1 MFRKL
6 FVILLSAALLL
17 SAFAFAEDASPQTV
31 DIGRVW
37 WPLTQLKEY
46 AENLPE
52 GTVMTGEFSYKG
64 KFFSVAAEELNLD
77 TVSGPVKAED
87 LECMIAF
94 MPNLKKIIAK
104 WHPELSNA
112 VMIPLV
118 EKYPDVFFV
127 WALRINKYKIY
138 TDVTAFSTMSTDSD
152 ARFLKSKDCE
162 LFKYLPN
169 LRALDLGH
177 HDITDIS
184 FVRYMPELRILILAD
199 NNIKDITPIGELKHL
214 EYLELFMNYYITD
227 LSPLANCTELLDLN
241 LSYLKFT
248 SLQPLESYTKLERL
262 WDAGA
267 KVSTEEREAFQASH
281 PDCEVLFRPRGSS
294 TYGTWRSHPRYA
306 QYRKMFETGVWKE
319 FTTD

>member
-1 MFRKL
+1 MIKKL
-6 FVILLSAALLL
+6 FLLFIAALLL
-17 SAFAFAEDASPQTV
+17 CAFACAEDAAPKTA

-52 GTVMTGEFSYKG
+52 GTVMTGEFSYRG
-64 KFFSVAAEELNLD
+64 KFFKVDAEEMNLD
-77 TVSGPVKAED
+77 TVSGAVSTDD

-94 MPNLKKIIAK
+94 MPNLKKITAK
-104 WHPELSNA
+104 WHAELNNDK
-112 VMIPLV
+112 MIPLV
-118 EKYPDVFFV
+118 EKYPEVTFV

-152 ARFLKSKDCE
+152 ARYLKSRDCE
-162 LFKYLPN
+162 LFRYLPN

-177 HDITDIS
+177 QDITDIS

-227 LSPLANCTELLDLN
+227 LSPLANCTELKDLN

-248 SLQPLESYTKLERL
+248 SLQPLEACTKLERL

-267 KVSTEEREAFQASH
+267 KVSAEEREAFRASH

-319 FTTD
+319 FE